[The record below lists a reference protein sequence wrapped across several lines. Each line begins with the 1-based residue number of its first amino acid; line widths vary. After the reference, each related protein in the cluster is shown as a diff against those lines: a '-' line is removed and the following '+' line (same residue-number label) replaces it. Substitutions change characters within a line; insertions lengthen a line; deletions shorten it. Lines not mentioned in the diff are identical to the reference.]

1 MGCIC
6 DRLGLL
12 KSPIRRQPCEFGCR
26 KFAEYADFNVRP
38 HVLPTSRI
46 EFNGKCRMSLW
57 NPHRNWQTFALATL
71 ASWTLPVA
79 AQPPD
84 PELLATPPAMRRIAP
99 LPQPPS
105 PQSPSRMAGPGR
117 FVRTHQG
124 EDEILDVEVGLPTV
138 LQFTERPQRIY
149 LPDEETVTLDII
161 DEQDG
166 RIVSVT
172 GRVPGTTTLMLWFRD
187 PDAPAGSSLVRYRV
201 RVSEDIERPRR
212 FQQSLEGLETDLN
225 RAFPNSV
232 VSLSYVGSEVLVRGK
247 AKDIEEATQILRIV
261 SRSLPSETQAERIR
275 SLEGALE
282 GDLLGSDV
290 TQTSAQTAA
299 DSISAILP
307 LGVFSNPDFFD
318 PDRIEQAGGLGGIA
332 RGRNLTGANAAQI
345 NSRVVNLLEIAGV
358 HQVQLK
364 VTLAE
369 VVRDAGRS
377 LVTELGIG
385 DSFARP
391 GSTNVDFTVT
401 EGIGQFTL
409 DSNRFFLQVD
419 ALKRLGLARSLA
431 EPNLTSLNGQP
442 ANFLVGGQ
450 FPILESNSTV
460 AAINQ
465 TIRYIPFGVQLTVV
479 PTVTDGDRI
488 RLNLQS
494 VVSEQ
499 AGGGIAGGIG
509 GGGGVGGDVNN
520 DPSQPPSLSTRA
532 FQTTVELRSS
542 ESLAVAGL
550 IRTSLV
556 NNSVRVPFLGDIP
569 VVGNLFTNQR
579 TTYQEQ
585 ELILVV
591 TPQLVSPIPA
601 IARPPLPGSDT
612 FEPDDLTF
620 FLKSGLVGDIP
631 DDYRTPVRSDLYKMH
646 SFRHAE
652 QKYILGRPGHTSGQA
667 LPAPRAIKP
676 YLMELPD
683 GPPHDVPVSIG
694 AIPAV
699 PPLVEPT
706 GGSTAGNGRD
716 VHRPTRLPELS
727 STGEP

>member
-1 MGCIC
+1 M
-6 DRLGLL
+6 
-12 KSPIRRQPCEFGCR
+12 SFWNQH
-26 KFAEYADFNVRP
+26 RP
-38 HVLPTSRI
+38 WQA
-46 EFNGKCRMSLW
+46 MSLTVCACW
-57 NPHRNWQTFALATL
+57 LST
-71 ASWTLPVA
+71 ASAQSPRPRWVPSPPPPQAQNLPV
-79 AQPPD
+79 PLETRRERTD
-84 PELLATPPAMRRIAP
+84 PR
-99 LPQPPS
+99 
-105 PQSPSRMAGPGR
+105 R
-117 FVRTHQG
+117 FVQTQSAD
-124 EDEILDVEVGLPTV
+124 DEVLDVDIGSPVLLEFPDRPT
-138 LQFTERPQRIY
+138 RIY
-149 LPDEETVTLDII
+149 LANEETVSLDII
-161 DEQDG
+161 DQEG
-166 RIVSVT
+166 GHLALLS
-172 GRVPGTTTLMLWFRD
+172 GHEPGVTTLMLWFRD
-187 PDAPAGSSLVRYRV
+187 PDEPGRLTMVRYRV
-201 RVSEDIERPRR
+201 RVLEDLDRAERYRR
-212 FQQSLEGLETDLN
+212 LLERLESDVN
-225 RAFPNSV
+225 RSFPNSV
-232 VSLSYVGSEVLVRGK
+232 VSLSFVGSEVLVRGK

-261 SRSLPSETQAERIR
+261 SRSLPREQQEQRLRNQDAGVLENGGAANSINQVSAE
-275 SLEGALE
+275 SASPF
-282 GDLLGSDV
+282 SDDRMAD
-290 TQTSAQTAA
+290 SFA
-299 DSISAILP
+299 DSISTILP
-307 LGVFSNPDFFD
+307 LGALGNASFFD

-332 RGRNLTGANAAQI
+332 RGRTLTGANAAQI

-391 GSTNVDFTVT
+391 GSTNVDFSVT

-450 FPILESNSTV
+450 FPILESTSTV
-460 AAINQ
+460 AAVNQ
-465 TIRYIPFGVQLTVV
+465 NIRYIPFGVQLTVI

-499 AGGGIAGGIG
+499 AGLGIG
-509 GGGGVGGDVNN
+509 GGGAGGGGTGGETNN

-579 TTYQEQ
+579 TSYQEQ

-591 TPQLVSPIPA
+591 TPQLVSPVPA
-601 IARPPLPGSDT
+601 VARPALPGSDS

-620 FLKSGLVGDIP
+620 FIKSGLAGDIA
-631 DDYRTPVRSDLYKMH
+631 DDYRSPVRSDLHKMH
-646 SFRHAE
+646 SFRRAE
-652 QKYILGRPGHTSGQA
+652 QKYILGRPGHTNGQA
-667 LPAPRAIKP
+667 LPAPKP
-676 YLMELPD
+676 FVCQPTELPH
-683 GPPHDVPVSIG
+683 GP
-694 AIPAV
+694 
-699 PPLVEPT
+699 
-706 GGSTAGNGRD
+706 
-716 VHRPTRLPELS
+716 
-727 STGEP
+727 

>member
-1 MGCIC
+1 M
-6 DRLGLL
+6 
-12 KSPIRRQPCEFGCR
+12 SFWNQH
-26 KFAEYADFNVRP
+26 RP
-38 HVLPTSRI
+38 WQA
-46 EFNGKCRMSLW
+46 MSL
-57 NPHRNWQTFALATL
+57 ALCACWLST
-71 ASWTLPVA
+71 AS
-79 AQPPD
+79 AQSPRPRWV
-84 PELLATPPAMRRIAP
+84 PP
-99 LPQPPS
+99 LPQAQNLPVPLETRRERTD
-105 PQSPSRMAGPGR
+105 PRR
-117 FVRTHQG
+117 FVQTQSAD
-124 EDEILDVEVGLPTV
+124 DEVLDVDIGSPVLLEFPDRPT
-138 LQFTERPQRIY
+138 RIY
-149 LPDEETVTLDII
+149 LANEETVSLDII
-161 DEQDG
+161 DQEGGHLALLSGQE
-166 RIVSVT
+166 
-172 GRVPGTTTLMLWFRD
+172 PGVTTLMLWFRD
-187 PDAPAGSSLVRYRV
+187 PDELGRLTMVRYRV
-201 RVSEDIERPRR
+201 RVLEDLDRAERYRR
-212 FQQSLEGLETDLN
+212 LLERLESDVN
-225 RAFPNSV
+225 RSFPNSV
-232 VSLSYVGSEVLVRGK
+232 VSLSFVGSEVLVRGK

-261 SRSLPSETQAERIR
+261 SRSLPREQQEQRLRNQDAGVLENGGAANSINQVSAE
-275 SLEGALE
+275 SASPF
-282 GDLLGSDV
+282 SDDRMAD
-290 TQTSAQTAA
+290 SFA
-299 DSISAILP
+299 DSISTILP
-307 LGVFSNPDFFD
+307 LGALGNASFFD

-332 RGRNLTGANAAQI
+332 RGRTLTGANAAQI

-385 DSFARP
+385 DSFARA
-391 GSTNVDFTVT
+391 GSTNVDFSVT

-450 FPILESNSTV
+450 FPILESTSTV
-460 AAINQ
+460 AAVNQ
-465 TIRYIPFGVQLTVV
+465 NIRYIPFGVQLTVI

-499 AGGGIAGGIG
+499 AGLGIG
-509 GGGGVGGDVNN
+509 GGGAGGGGTGGETNN

-579 TTYQEQ
+579 TSYQEQ

-591 TPQLVSPIPA
+591 TPQLVSPVPA
-601 IARPPLPGSDT
+601 VARPALPGSDS

-620 FLKSGLVGDIP
+620 FIKSGLAGDIA
-631 DDYRTPVRSDLYKMH
+631 DDYRSPVRSDLHKMH
-646 SFRHAE
+646 SFRRAE

-667 LPAPRAIKP
+667 LPAPKP
-676 YLMELPD
+676 FVCQPTELPH
-683 GPPHDVPVSIG
+683 GP
-694 AIPAV
+694 
-699 PPLVEPT
+699 
-706 GGSTAGNGRD
+706 
-716 VHRPTRLPELS
+716 
-727 STGEP
+727 